1 MNGTFLFS
9 AFFDPIFVEQHFLLS
24 LADCW
29 KKISLKKKN
38 LFSYFLLFNSVK
50 EGSQIIFY
58 DSDHVVANNQ
68 KSAAAALVA
77 ATAAA
82 GPQQQQQ

>member
-1 MNGTFLFS
+1 MNGIFLFS
-9 AFFDPIFVEQHFLLS
+9 AFFDPIFVKQHFLLS

-29 KKISLKKKN
+29 KKHRWKKRN

-50 EGSQIIFY
+50 GSQIIFY

-68 KSAAAALVA
+68 KSAAALVA

-82 GPQQQQQ
+82 GPQQQQQQ